1 LLGLKRIL
9 SQTGG
14 ECGAQVNGVVDSD
27 GFFSLASTAEVATEM
42 DISKTFICVAHD
54 LSLIMHAYTLRPLS
68 EDEAFVMV
76 TSLLP

>member
-1 LLGLKRIL
+1 
-9 SQTGG
+9 
-14 ECGAQVNGVVDSD
+14 
-27 GFFSLASTAEVATEM
+27 M

-54 LSLIMHAYTLRPLS
+54 LGLSMHAYTLRPLS

>member
-1 LLGLKRIL
+1 M
-9 SQTGG
+9 
-14 ECGAQVNGVVDSD
+14 DSD
-27 GFFSLASTAEVATEM
+27 GFFSLASIAEVATEM